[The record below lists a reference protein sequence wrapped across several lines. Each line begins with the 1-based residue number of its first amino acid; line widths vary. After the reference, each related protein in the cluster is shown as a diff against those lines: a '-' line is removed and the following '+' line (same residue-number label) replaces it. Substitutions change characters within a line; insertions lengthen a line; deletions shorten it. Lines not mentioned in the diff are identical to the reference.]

1 MDGRQTRLRLNNFVF
16 MPDALGQKRELYRQQ
31 MASKI
36 GQPLPAR
43 PFTQAATPES
53 PEDTA
58 GEFLEGGSAMAAQ
71 LRGAQ
76 AQERKKMSLGDIIKA
91 SKSGLKP
98 IQGPA
103 VSPTAGLQAGSSILL
118 KFMWLH
124 IYYVV
129 PLFYIDLHFFLRYL
143 CGLKALCRFGE
154 EWLGGGKS
162 GALGGAGKGA
172 ASLGATAGAKSAST
186 AGVSGE
192 AAGPAA
198 GGEAEAGGIEGAVKT
213 AGSAAE
219 LVEIIVMI
227 LCNLIVGVAI
237 FVIITFIYFLVHPC
251 ALIEVLSD
259 WAPIVK
265 PLYWLIKIIPTCKDT
280 FQ

>member
-1 MDGRQTRLRLNNFVF
+1 

-31 MASKI
+31 MVSKI

-43 PFTQAATPES
+43 PFTQAATPEP

-58 GEFLEGGSAMAAQ
+58 GEFLEGDSAMAAQ

-76 AQERKKMSLGDIIKA
+76 AQERKKMGLGDIIKA

-103 VSPTAGLQAGSSILL
+103 VSPTVGLQAGSSMLL

-124 IYYVV
+124 IYYVA

-162 GALGGAGKGA
+162 GALGGAGAGASAGKGA
-172 ASLGATAGAKSAST
+172 ALSGATAGSKSAST
-186 AGVSGE
+186 SGVSGG

-198 GGEAEAGGIEGAVKT
+198 GGETAAGGIEGAVKT

-237 FVIITFIYFLVHPC
+237 FIIITFIYFLVHPC